1 MSATPALH
9 SSGGPGGPAAG
20 NGSSG
25 AHAPKDPLSAVESAS
40 SEAILRVL
48 RVTLHTGFAA
58 LLVVGVVRLL
68 APGSRGSF
76 PLLWAG
82 LALVL
87 AAVYLTGTV
96 LEHRHAA
103 GRIRLNP
110 RRYGLQWLAAVTAL
124 WVLLLVGSADFAWLA
139 FPLFF
144 LHLHLLPRRAALLT
158 IALMTAAVIASQW
171 SASGDP
177 VPHAAAVVGPLFGAA
192 FAVITGLAYVAL
204 YREAENQRRAADELR
219 RTRQELAA
227 SQHEAG
233 VLAERERLAR
243 EIHDTLAQGLSSIVL
258 LARAAEQS
266 LAHGDPVTAASR
278 VALMQQTAAG
288 NLAEARSFVRGLSS
302 PQLHDTT
309 LVEALR
315 RLCEETGQSA
325 AAGGAALRCRLEVD
339 GEPAELPQTHQVAL
353 LRAAQASLANVR
365 DHANAGNAVV
375 TLTFLGTEVTM
386 DLYDDGVGFDPDLA
400 GGAGAA
406 GARAAGARAGG
417 TGAGGPGAAGT
428 ETARKGHDGGADGS
442 GFGLRSLRERVEALN
457 GSLELETSP
466 GEGTVVAIRLPLDHA
481 GGDIRG

>member
-1 MSATPALH
+1 MSATPARV
-9 SSGGPGGPAAG
+9 
-20 NGSSG
+20 
-25 AHAPKDPLSAVESAS
+25 PLNALETAS
-40 SEAILRVL
+40 SESILRVL

-76 PLLWAG
+76 PALWAA

-103 GRIRLNP
+103 GRIRFNP
-110 RRYGLQWLAAVTAL
+110 RRHAIQWLAAVTTL

-158 IALMTAAVIASQW
+158 ITLMTAAVVASQW
-171 SASGDP
+171 SASGEP

-258 LARAAEQS
+258 LGRSAESS
-266 LAHGDPVTAASR
+266 LAHGDLGTAASR
-278 VALMQQTAAG
+278 MAQMQQTAAE

-302 PQLHDTT
+302 PQLNDST

-315 RLCEETGQSA
+315 RLCAKTESSA
-325 AAGGAALRCRLEVD
+325 AAGGVALRCRLEVD
-339 GEPAELPQTHQVAL
+339 GEPAELPQPHQVAL

-365 DHANAGNAVV
+365 EHARAGNAVI
-375 TLTFLGTEVTM
+375 TLTFLSSEVTL
-386 DLYDDGVGFDPDLA
+386 DIYDDGVGFDPSLA
-400 GGAGAA
+400 V
-406 GARAAGARAGG
+406 R
-417 TGAGGPGAAGT
+417 TQ
-428 ETARKGHDGGADGS
+428 HDGGTDGS
-442 GFGLRSLRERVEALN
+442 GFGFRSLQSRVKALH
-457 GSLELETSP
+457 GSLDVESAP
-466 GEGTVVAIRLPLDHA
+466 GEGAVVAVRLPLVGPA
-481 GGDIRG
+481 GDAGE